1 MEIEEFESMMMTVLL
16 TGFCLFMLFIMFDL
30 ARKANAGRLGTFVI
44 VGGLGLGLMAF
55 ALKGIVIELLTG
67 FTG

>member
-1 MEIEEFESMMMTVLL
+1 MEIEEFESIMMTVLL